1 MRPVCGFGGTEQE
14 NFYCI
19 PRQIRLDGIGKI
31 LFNPGG
37 TE

>member
-1 MRPVCGFGGTEQE
+1 MRPVCGFDGTEQGK
-14 NFYCI
+14 FYCI
-19 PRQIRLDGIGKI
+19 PQQIRRDGIGKI